1 MYSKNRLADMSENK
15 VQIKISQQSTHDT
28 IKNKSY
34 SIMITGATGFIGTR
48 LISHLSKLG
57 YSVKGMS
64 RRSLSDTVN
73 VKYVQ
78 TDVFDVTQ
86 LENTL
91 TGIEVAY
98 YLLHSMEG
106 SKDHWKE
113 FASREKIQAQNF
125 IAAAT
130 KAGVKRIIYL
140 GGLVNDSLDL
150 SPHMKSRKEVGE
162 ILASGNIPL
171 TELRASLIIGAQG
184 GSYAML
190 RYLVERLPVMVC
202 PSWVKSLA
210 QPIAVDDVIEYLSG
224 CMIHPETVGKIYE
237 IGGKD
242 KMTYEQLMR
251 VYAKYL
257 NKKLFVIEIPFLTTR
272 LSSYWVDLIT
282 PVKAS
287 LARPLIDSL
296 VHDTVVTDNS
306 ITKIIPLQLKS
317 VRDAID
323 VATKE
328 IRENP
333 PTTPIR
339 EERTGFKVNQK
350 LLLVSLIAMA
360 IVGTTYY
367 WLDDRTELFEPIW
380 ILAGV
385 LWYITIIAAIVFVKS
400 KTRLGFLIGGILSWI
415 TLAFWLFD
423 NFYVVFETSLIIDK
437 PNELITIR
445 NFIWAA
451 LSTLAVIASHN
462 TFHKIIDYQ
471 YKGKPI

>member
-1 MYSKNRLADMSENK
+1 MGSSKM
-15 VQIKISQQSTHDT
+15 SQQSDSHLAK
-28 IKNKSY
+28 KNKPY
-34 SIMITGATGFIGTR
+34 SIMVTGSTGFIGTR

-64 RRSLSDTVN
+64 RKKIPDTPS

-78 TDVFDVTQ
+78 ADVFDTTQ
-86 LENTL
+86 LEKGL
-91 TGIEVAY
+91 EGIEVAY

-113 FASREKIQAQNF
+113 FQTREKTQARNF
-125 IAAAT
+125 LQAAT

-140 GGLVNDSLDL
+140 GGLVNDSLEL
-150 SPHMKSRKEVGE
+150 SPHMRSRKEVGE
-162 ILASGNIPL
+162 ILASGNIPV

-190 RYLVERLPVMVC
+190 RYLVERLPIMIC

-210 QPIAVDDVIEYLSG
+210 QPIAVDDVIDYLAG
-224 CMIHPETVGKIYE
+224 CMENPETAGNIYE

-242 KMTYEQLMR
+242 TMTYEQIMR
-251 VYAKYL
+251 VYSKYL
-257 NKKLFVIEIPFLTTR
+257 DKHLFVIQIPFLTTR

-296 VHDTVVTDNS
+296 VHDTIVTNNS

-323 VATKE
+323 TATKE
-328 IRENP
+328 IRNNP
-333 PTTPIR
+333 PSTPLR
-339 EERTGFKVNQK
+339 EERTGFKINQK
-350 LLLVSLIAMA
+350 LLLASLIAMA

-367 WLDDRTELFEPIW
+367 VLDDREELFQPVW
-380 ILAGV
+380 MLAGV
-385 LWYITIIAAIVFVKS
+385 FWYITIISAIIFVKS
-400 KTRLGFLIGGILSWI
+400 KTRLGFLIGGVLSWI

-423 NFYVVFETSLIIDK
+423 NFYVVFDTSLIIDK
-437 PNELITIR
+437 PNELITVR

-471 YKGKPI
+471 FKGKPI

>member
-1 MYSKNRLADMSENK
+1 MSENES
-15 VQIKISQQSTHDT
+15 QIKIPRQS
-28 IKNKSY
+28 ISSAAKNKPY
-34 SIMITGATGFIGTR
+34 SIMVTGSTGFIGTR
-48 LISHLSKLG
+48 LISHLCKLG

-64 RRSLSDTVN
+64 RKEIPDTSN
-73 VKYVQ
+73 VKYVKA
-78 TDVFDVTQ
+78 DVFDVNQ
-86 LENTL
+86 LEDAL
-91 TGIEVAY
+91 QGIEVAY

-113 FASREKIQAQNF
+113 FASREKTQAQNF
-125 IAAAT
+125 LAAAT
-130 KAGVKRIIYL
+130 KVGVKRIIYL

-162 ILASGNIPL
+162 ILASGSIPV

-202 PSWVKSLA
+202 PSWVKSFA
-210 QPIAVDDVIEYLSG
+210 QPIAVDNVIWYLSG
-224 CMIHPETVGKIYE
+224 CMEHDETAGNIYE

-242 KMTYEQLMR
+242 KITYEQLMR

-296 VHDTVVTDNS
+296 VHDTVVTNDS
-306 ITKIIPLQLKS
+306 ITKIVPMEIKS

-323 VATKE
+323 IATKE

-333 PTTPIR
+333 PMTPAR
-339 EERTGFKVNQK
+339 EEKTGFKINQK
-350 LLLVSLIAMA
+350 LLLASLIAMA

-367 WLDDRTELFEPIW
+367 WLDDRTELFEPAW
-380 ILAGV
+380 VLAGIF
-385 LWYITIIAAIVFVKS
+385 WYVTIIAAIVFVKS
-400 KTRLGFLIGGILSWI
+400 KTRLGFLIGGMLSWI

-423 NFYVVFETSLIIDK
+423 NFYVMFQTSLIIDK

-445 NFIWAA
+445 NFVWAA
-451 LSTLAVIASHN
+451 LSSVAVIASHN

>member
-1 MYSKNRLADMSENK
+1 MLKNTSQREM
-15 VQIKISQQSTHDT
+15 SQQSTHVT
-28 IKNKSY
+28 KNKPY
-34 SIMITGATGFIGTR
+34 SIMVTGATGFIGTR

-64 RRSLSDTVN
+64 RQNISDTSN

-78 TDVFDVTQ
+78 ANVFDITQ
-86 LENTL
+86 LENAL

-106 SKDHWKE
+106 NKDHWEE

-125 IAAAT
+125 LKAAT

-162 ILASGNIPL
+162 ILASGNIPV

-224 CMIHPETVGKIYE
+224 CMVHPETAGKVYE

-251 VYAKYL
+251 IYAKYL
-257 NKKLFVIEIPFLTTR
+257 NKSLFVIQIPFLTTR

-306 ITKIIPLQLKS
+306 LTKIIPLHLKS

-323 VATKE
+323 IATKE

-333 PTTPIR
+333 PDTPLR
-339 EERTGFKVNQK
+339 EERTGFKINQK
-350 LLLVSLIAMA
+350 LLLASLIAMA
-360 IVGTTYY
+360 IIGTTYY
-367 WLDDRTELFEPIW
+367 WLDDRAELFEPIW

-385 LWYITIIAAIVFVKS
+385 FWYIAIIAAIVFVKS
-400 KTRLGFLIGGILSWI
+400 KTRLGFLIGGVLSWI

-437 PNELITIR
+437 PNKLITIR
-445 NFIWAA
+445 NFIWTA

>member
-1 MYSKNRLADMSENK
+1 MSR
-15 VQIKISQQSTHDT
+15 QSTDT
-28 IKNKSY
+28 ITKNKPY
-34 SIMITGATGFIGTR
+34 SIMVTGATGFIGTR
-48 LISHLSKLG
+48 LISHLSKIG

-64 RRSLSDTVN
+64 RRNISDTAN
-73 VKYVQ
+73 VKYVKA
-78 TDVFDVTQ
+78 DVFDVTQ
-86 LENTL
+86 LENAL

-113 FASREKIQAQNF
+113 FASREKIQSQNF
-125 IAAAT
+125 LAAAT

-140 GGLVNDSLDL
+140 GGLVNDSLEL

-162 ILASGNIPL
+162 ILASGNIPV

-210 QPIAVDDVIEYLSG
+210 QPIAVDDVIEYLAG
-224 CMIHPETVGKIYE
+224 CMMHPETVGKVYE

-251 VYAKYL
+251 VYAQYL

-306 ITKIIPLQLKS
+306 ITKIIPMRLKS
-317 VRDAID
+317 VRESID
-323 VATKE
+323 IATKE
-328 IRENP
+328 IRDNP
-333 PTTPIR
+333 PNTPLR

-350 LLLVSLIAMA
+350 LLLASLIAMA

-367 WLDDRTELFEPIW
+367 WLDDRPELLEPIW

-400 KTRLGFLIGGILSWI
+400 KTRLGFLIGGVISWI

-471 YKGKPI
+471 FKGKPI